1 MTILIKLKNG
11 DKLSIKNLSSIK
23 SWDSRNE
30 NFIETKDF
38 STFTVFNKNYIF
50 VGDNTLTING
60 SEILYVEFQNP

>member
-23 SWDSRNE
+23 SWDSRNA
-30 NFIETKDF
+30 NLIETKDF
-38 STFTVFNKNYIF
+38 STFTIFNKNYIF

>member
-23 SWDSRNE
+23 SWDSRNC
-30 NFIETKDF
+30 NLIETKDF

-50 VGDNTLTING
+50 IGDNTLTING

>member
-11 DKLSIKNLSSIK
+11 DKLSIKNLSIIK
-23 SWDSRNE
+23 SWDSRNG